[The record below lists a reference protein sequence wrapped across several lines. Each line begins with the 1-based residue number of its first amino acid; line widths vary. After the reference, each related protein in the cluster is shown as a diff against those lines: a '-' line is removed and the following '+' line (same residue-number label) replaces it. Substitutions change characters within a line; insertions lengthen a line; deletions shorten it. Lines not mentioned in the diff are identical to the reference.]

1 MNNYSNV
8 VRLLKKGLAELCY
21 GFLSTLANPT
31 RLAIMEK
38 LYQSDMNVTQLSK
51 AFKQDQSMIS
61 HNLKK
66 LMLCRLVYSTR
77 SGKSTIYS
85 LNIETAEAIF
95 NTVRN
100 HAQKHCPYKGS
111 CPRSLVRTNRRK
123 ENVLQSM

>member
-1 MNNYSNV
+1 
-8 VRLLKKGLAELCY
+8 
-21 GFLSTLANPT
+21 
-31 RLAIMEK
+31 MEK

-51 AFKQDQSMIS
+51 ALKQDQSMIS

-66 LMLCRLVYSTR
+66 LMRCRLIYSTR

-95 NTVRN
+95 KAVRN

>member
-8 VRLLKKGLAELCY
+8 VRILKKGLADLCY

-38 LYQSDMNVTQLSK
+38 LYESDMNVTELS
-51 AFKQDQSMIS
+51 AALGQDQSMIS

-66 LMLCRLVYSTR
+66 LLRCNLAYSTP

-85 LNIETAEAIF
+85 LNRETAEAVF
-95 NTVRN
+95 RVVQD
-100 HAQKHCPYKGS
+100 HAQKHCLYKGR
-111 CPRSLVRTNRRK
+111 CPSSLVRTNRSK
-123 ENVLQSM
+123 K

>member
-8 VRLLKKGLAELCY
+8 VRTLKKGLTDLCY

-38 LYQSDMNVTQLSK
+38 LYESDMNVTQLST
-51 AFKQDQSMIS
+51 ALGQNQSMIS

-66 LMLCRLVYSTR
+66 LVRCGLAYSTR
-77 SGKSTIYS
+77 KGKSMIYS
-85 LNIETAEAIF
+85 LNKETSEAIF

-100 HAQKHCPYKGS
+100 HAQKHCPFKGN
-111 CPRSLVRTNRRK
+111 CPRSMVSTNRREK
-123 ENVLQSM
+123 